1 MKPLTTLGETP
12 AALPGTPLSGSTT
25 NSQIF
30 LKAKFLLC
38 AGFGIFMFLCPLGGD
53 SFNTPLSLLTDA
65 IDKFISTN
73 LPWFLTALVVLSAV
87 SGLLGQFVQPA
98 WLRRR
103 AWLSELVCI
112 SKPYL
117 VTRLVAMAVTL
128 GVTFGVGPEA
138 VIGEDAGGNM
148 VGLASTLIAI
158 AFALSFVMPF
168 LTDSGI
174 MEFAGILL
182 KPLTRPLFHVPGRA
196 SVDLVASWL
205 ASSNTAVLITQQEYA
220 AAAIMTN
227 FSLVSIPFCMVV
239 AETLDISSHFLAL
252 YAVVTAIGLLLAIVG
267 VRMPPLSSIP
277 EAYRGKKNIAEDVPE
292 NVSLF
297 GWAVQSALDRAATF
311 QPKQVLDGGAKMT
324 VGILCDLIPIVIAWG
339 TVGSLLVNETPIF
352 QYLSYPMGIYMS
364 LLGVPDAFT
373 AAPATLVGFIDMFIP
388 ALISTNLPSEF
399 TRFVIGGLS
408 LVQIIYLTEVGSII
422 VKANVG
428 IDMKRLFL
436 IFLERTVLALPLLVL
451 AAHFILE

>member
-1 MKPLTTLGETP
+1 M
-12 AALPGTPLSGSTT
+12 
-25 NSQIF
+25 
-30 LKAKFLLC
+30 
-38 AGFGIFMFLCPLGGD
+38 
-53 SFNTPLSLLTDA
+53 
-65 IDKFISTN
+65 
-73 LPWFLTALVVLSAV
+73 
-87 SGLLGQFVQPA
+87 
-98 WLRRR
+98 
-103 AWLSELVCI
+103 
-112 SKPYL
+112 
-117 VTRLVAMAVTL
+117 
-128 GVTFGVGPEA
+128 
-138 VIGEDAGGNM
+138 
-148 VGLASTLIAI
+148 
-158 AFALSFVMPF
+158 
-168 LTDSGI
+168 DSGI

-205 ASSNTAVLITQQEYA
+205 ASSNTAVLITQQEYEA
-220 AAAIMTN
+220 GCYSRREAAAIMTN

-239 AETLDISSHFLAL
+239 AETLGLRSHFLAL
-252 YAVVTAIGLLLAIVG
+252 YAVVTAIGLLLAIIG
-267 VRMPPLSSIP
+267 VRLPPLSRIP

-292 NVSLF
+292 HVSLF

-422 VKANVG
+422 VKADVG
-428 IDMKRLFL
+428 IDMKRLFI